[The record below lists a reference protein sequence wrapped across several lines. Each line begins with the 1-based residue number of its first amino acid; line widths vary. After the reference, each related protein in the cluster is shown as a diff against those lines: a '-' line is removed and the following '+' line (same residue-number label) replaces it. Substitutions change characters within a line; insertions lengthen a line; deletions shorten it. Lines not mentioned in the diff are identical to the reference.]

1 MAIEKNIESILFWED
16 SQHRLIR
23 RDQVKITDQARDELI
38 ESLVQKWK
46 SCQSEIKDLKKWIY
60 SEVSSFLDLLHQE
73 YNAKERSQSGNVT
86 LKDFS
91 GRYKLV
97 LNAADFITFDEKL
110 KVAKSLIDSC
120 IERWS
125 LGADKNLVAI
135 IKDAFRV
142 NQQGRIS
149 IPRIL
154 GLRNL
159 NLEDQEWQMA
169 MTAITESIVIEHTK
183 KYIRL
188 YERDESQ
195 EGKFV
200 ALPLDI
206 ANL

>member
-1 MAIEKNIESILFWED
+1 MAIEKTIEKEIFWED
-16 SQHRLIR
+16 SRQRLIPKT
-23 RDQVKITDQARDELI
+23 QVKITDQSRDEMI
-38 ESLVQKWK
+38 EQLVARWK
-46 SCQSEIKDLKKWIY
+46 SCQTQIKELKIWIY
-60 SEVSSFLDLLHQE
+60 SEVNAFLDLLHQE
-73 YNAKERSQSGNVT
+73 YTANDKQKNNNVT
-86 LKDFS
+86 LKDYS

-120 IERWS
+120 IGRWS

-135 IKDAFRV
+135 INDAFRV

-149 IPRIL
+149 IPRVL

-159 NLEDQEWQMA
+159 NIEDAEWQQA
-169 MTAITESIVIEHTK
+169 MQTINDSIVIEHTK

-188 YERDESQ
+188 YERDQGE

>member
-1 MAIEKNIESILFWED
+1 MAVEKIIEEEIFWED
-16 SQHRLIR
+16 SQQRLIPKA
-23 RDQVKITDQARDELI
+23 QVKTTDQSRDEMV
-38 ESLVQKWK
+38 EELVARWK
-46 SCQSEIKDLKKWIY
+46 SCQSQIKELKIWIY
-60 SEVSSFLDLLHQE
+60 AEVNAFLDLLHQE
-73 YNAKERSQSGNVT
+73 YKATDKQKSNNVT

-91 GRYKLV
+91 GRFKLV

-120 IERWS
+120 IGRWS

-135 IKDAFRV
+135 INDAFRV

-149 IPRIL
+149 IPRVL

-159 NLEDQEWQMA
+159 NIEDPEWLEA
-169 MTAITESIVIEHTK
+169 MQAINDSIVIEHTK

-188 YERDESQ
+188 YEREQSE
-195 EGKFV
+195 EGKYV